1 MSVLAFDTLAYVKRL
16 RDAGVEP
23 AHAEAQA
30 EALSIAIKDNVATSA
45 ELLDFQ
51 AGIEGR
57 FDAVDTKFERLDAK
71 IDQAE
76 ERLGARIDQLE
87 LRINTRI
94 AESQVTMIKW
104 LVPLLIGQTA
114 LIAALVKLF

>member
-30 EALSIAIKDNVATSA
+30 EALSIAIKDNVATSEELSDFRA
-45 ELLDFQ
+45 ELEANFVQ
-51 AGIEGR
+51 VETR
-57 FDAVDTKFERLDAK
+57 FAQIDAKFEHLEARL
-71 IDQAE
+71 E
-76 ERLGARIDQLE
+76 SRITETQLM
-87 LRINTRI
+87 LRNEIR
-94 AESQVTMIKW
+94 ESQVTMIKW

>member
-45 ELLDFQ
+45 ELVDLKSGVDV
-51 AGIEGR
+51 R
-57 FDAVDTKFERLDAK
+57 FDKVEAKFEHLEARLD
-71 IDQAE
+71 
-76 ERLGARIDQLE
+76 ARIDQLE
-87 LRINTRI
+87 VRIESRI